1 MCLANLT
8 YINLLYFSIVFEE
21 RNLSKAADR
30 ICISRQAL
38 SKSILSIEKNLG
50 KALFQRMQNGVEPTD
65 AALELIPH
73 VRTILREYDYLSQH
87 SQLEELRMR
96 RVTVYTIDAIS
107 QIFPN
112 AFYEAFHDKYPNIVL
127 TIEEKNEEYAIQQL
141 MAGKCDFAIVSQYNN
156 YYDFEANHL
165 FHADFGSYM
174 STDHPL
180 AKYDL
185 LRLEDFKDIRLV
197 GKTMDLDYYN
207 KAVAD
212 IYKNKLDLDFFLEI
226 TNPGK
231 RRDLV
236 REGNFVSCAWNYNVF
251 NDMDDGVVFKP
262 VPEMGD
268 GIDLYLITNKN
279 KEIQSK
285 NAVAFQRFLLD
296 WIDEQKSIRMAS

>member
-8 YINLLYFSIVFEE
+8 YINLLYFSIVFDE

-38 SKSILSIEKNLG
+38 SKSISSIEKNLG
-50 KALFQRMQNGVEPTD
+50 KALFQRTKNGVEPTE
-65 AALELIPH
+65 AAQELIPH

-107 QIFPN
+107 QVFPN
-112 AFYEAFHDKYPNIVL
+112 SFYEEFHEKHPNIVL
-127 TIEEKNEEYAIQQL
+127 TIEEKNEEYATQQL
-141 MAGKCDFAIVSQYNN
+141 LSGKCDFAIVSQYSN
-156 YYDFEANHL
+156 YYDYNANHL

-174 STDHPL
+174 SEDHPL
-180 AKYDL
+180 SKYDVL
-185 LRLEDFKDIRLV
+185 KLRDFDGLRFV
-197 GKTMDLDYYN
+197 GKTMDLDYYSQ
-207 KAVAD
+207 AVAD
-212 IYKNKLDLDFFLEI
+212 IYKNKLGLDFFLEI

-251 NDMDDGVVFKP
+251 NDMDDGVVFRP

-268 GIDLYLITNKN
+268 GIDLYLIGNKN
-279 KEIQSK
+279 EKVQSQ
-285 NAVAFQRFLLD
+285 NAAIFKRFLLD
-296 WIDEQKSIRMAS
+296 WIAQQTSISMAS